1 MSPDAALS
9 ALDQLITSQSVML
22 ATNQI
27 MFIIAGGFVLAACA
41 IWLAPRPSRV
51 VEPGAGGH

>member
-27 MFIIAGGFVLAACA
+27 IMFIIAGGFAGSLRDLAGTEVC
-41 IWLAPRPSRV
+41 RT